1 MLSVEST
8 IFKITTRNGENFN
21 KFLFRNSSLYI
32 AVKNYENRSIFVW
45 VIEKNK
51 SVSFF
56 MARSV
61 DYVTAAGLLQSL
73 ISFHLSFNKIKGKTL
88 LHKE

>member
-1 MLSVEST
+1 
-8 IFKITTRNGENFN
+8 
-21 KFLFRNSSLYI
+21 
-32 AVKNYENRSIFVW
+32 
-45 VIEKNK
+45 
-51 SVSFF
+51 